1 MYIQYYTIHVYY
13 IYRIKNETGF
23 IFACFNFIA
32 WQLQIPKE
40 AVVEIYRNQ
49 AYMLDV
55 YMTTLKGYRTV
66 LQACW
71 YLDLIKYGVQWQAF
85 YACDPGNFNGM
96 NFMKMGT
103 GIFFYPSSIFTLQ
116 CFCTTCTALYLFLND
131 FFLCV
136 ALTLNCY

>member
-1 MYIQYYTIHVYY
+1 MYIQYYTIHVY
-13 IYRIKNETGF
+13 ICSIKNETGF
-23 IFACFNFIA
+23 IFACFNFNA

-55 YMTTLKGYRTV
+55 YLTTLKGYRTV

-96 NFMKMGT
+96 NIMKMGT
-103 GIFFYPSSIFTLQ
+103 GIFFYSSSIFHS
-116 CFCTTCTALYLFLND
+116 AIILYYMH
-131 FFLCV
+131 CMH
-136 ALTLNCY
+136 LTF